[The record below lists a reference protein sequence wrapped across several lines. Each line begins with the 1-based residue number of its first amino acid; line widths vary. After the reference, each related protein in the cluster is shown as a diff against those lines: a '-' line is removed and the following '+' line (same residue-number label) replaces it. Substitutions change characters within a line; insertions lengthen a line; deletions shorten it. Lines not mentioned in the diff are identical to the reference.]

1 MYFVFLFFLIW
12 ATDTKISV
20 EIRKCDQPTDQRTNL
35 DMEVLET
42 LACLKIGCTFD
53 LCRCNFTKRG
63 PRLTSKVLRESERK
77 LPPQSSRFC
86 SRENEARISRL
97 HVTLWPTIMF
107 HRRCL
112 WCLRQI
118 QNFRF
123 EKEAFCKSKQHLSW
137 YMKSISSIWGH
148 TSDTNL
154 IWVIKAGFCSVLYRK
169 ERKPG
174 RLNGRNSIHS
184 PRSSSPST
192 VAENVQAFNNVWAHF
207 YQGAQLPA
215 VAICRPVVQGLTEKL
230 PSWQTSEKMHF
241 ISLQHVLAFTF
252 LNILKEC

>member
-1 MYFVFLFFLIW
+1 MDFVFWIFFIW
-12 ATDTKISV
+12 ATVTEISV

-42 LACLKIGCTFD
+42 LACLKIGCTFHQMWTKVD
-53 LCRCNFTKRG
+53 EQGVEGVREEAAAPELEILQPREWGENFQVARHPVADNNVSSSLRVMLATNSRSATK
-63 PRLTSKVLRESERK
+63 L
-77 LPPQSSRFC
+77 
-86 SRENEARISRL
+86 
-97 HVTLWPTIMF
+97 
-107 HRRCL
+107 
-112 WCLRQI
+112 

-148 TSDTNL
+148 TSDTNF

-192 VAENVQAFNNVWAHF
+192 AAENVQAFNNVWAHF